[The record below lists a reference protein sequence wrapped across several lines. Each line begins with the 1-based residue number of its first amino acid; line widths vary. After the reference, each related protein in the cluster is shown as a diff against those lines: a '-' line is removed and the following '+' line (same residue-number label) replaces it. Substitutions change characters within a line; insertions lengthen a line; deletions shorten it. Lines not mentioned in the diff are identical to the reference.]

1 MKHFHHLF
9 GGFGHHGFGGF
20 GGFGHRGF
28 GHHHGRGFGPGPGFD
43 IGLGFG
49 ASPVDAFGRGRGGHR
64 GDGRRGG
71 GPGDAGFGG
80 RGMRVFAQ
88 GGLKLLVL
96 GLLERQACHGYEII
110 KEIEQLVGG
119 DYSPSPGTIY
129 PTLAYLADLGYAVAV
144 DSEGGRKQFSIT
156 EAGRQHL
163 AERRAELD
171 LLLSRL
177 DVSRSES
184 GARRAPEL
192 MRAMGNLKTAL
203 QLRVARGT
211 TDPELLRKVAAILDQ
226 AALDV
231 ERA

>member
-1 MKHFHHLF
+1 MKHLHHL
-9 GGFGHHGFGGF
+9 F

-28 GHHHGRGFGPGPGFD
+28 GRHHGSHHGRGFGPGAGFD
-43 IGLGFG
+43 AGAGFEASPMDGFG
-49 ASPVDAFGRGRGGHR
+49 HGHGHR
-64 GDGRRGG
+64 GGGRRGG
-71 GPGDAGFGG
+71 GADDAGFGG
-80 RGMRVFAQ
+80 RGPRVFAQ

-96 GLLERQACHGYEII
+96 SLLERQACHGYEII

-129 PTLAYLADLGYAVAV
+129 PTLAYLADLGYAVSA

-156 EAGRQHL
+156 ETGRQHL

-177 DVSRSES
+177 NVGRSES

-192 MRAMGNLKTAL
+192 MRAMGNLRTAL

-211 TDPELLRKVAAILDQ
+211 ADPALLRKVAAILDQ
-226 AALDV
+226 AALDI
-231 ERA
+231 ERS